1 MKTKAISKSNPG
13 RASAQTTM
21 PKTEYVIEPGK
32 QDLTST
38 TILDAPREL
47 VFKAYTD
54 PKLFAQWWGPRRY
67 TNEIDKFEA
76 RAGGE
81 WRVVQR
87 GEDGSEHGFRGVH
100 HDVVAP
106 ERICATFE
114 YEGFPGHVALQTA
127 TFEAL
132 GNKTRLVAHM
142 VFQSVMDRDGMV
154 ASGMQDGANESMER
168 LVELLARS

>member
-1 MKTKAISKSNPG
+1 MNTKG
-13 RASAQTTM
+13 ETTM

-32 QDLTST
+32 QDIIST
-38 TILDAPREL
+38 VVLNAPREL

-67 TNEIDKFEA
+67 EIKIDKFDA
-76 RAGGE
+76 RPGGE
-81 WRVVQR
+81 WRVVHR
-87 GEDGSEHGFRGVH
+87 AADGSEHGFRGVH

-106 ERICATFE
+106 ERIVVTFE
-114 YEGFPGHVALQTA
+114 YEGVPGHVALQTA

-132 GNKTRLVAHM
+132 GNKTRLVVNQ

-154 ASGMQDGANESMER
+154 ASGMQSGADESMER
-168 LVELLARS
+168 LTELLDKMKAGK